1 MSDIRCLKSIWQW
14 KKLNISFIFSF
25 CPDVQFILKIDDDVH
40 MNYEYLVKVLAD
52 KYNKENLPDNVVEC
66 PSPLRNKKPFRPRAS
81 GTNTV
86 LGKW

>member
-1 MSDIRCLKSIWQW
+1 
-14 KKLNISFIFSF
+14 
-25 CPDVQFILKIDDDVH
+25 

-52 KYNKENLPDNVVEC
+52 KYNEENLPDNVVEC
-66 PSPLRNKKPFRPRAS
+66 PSPLRNKKPFRPRES

>member
-1 MSDIRCLKSIWQW
+1 MHLIVFVVNAAVILFV
-14 KKLNISFIFSF
+14 LFSF
-25 CPDVQFILKIDDDVH
+25 CPNVQFILKIDDDVH

-52 KYNKENLPDNVVEC
+52 KYNPESLPDNVVEC

>member
-1 MSDIRCLKSIWQW
+1 MKYFPFSY
-14 KKLNISFIFSF
+14 SF

-52 KYNKENLPDNVVEC
+52 KYNPENLPGNVVEC